1 MFSAFAK
8 KCVQLKRTTEWRG
21 IHMEKAKY
29 RFTAFENT
37 GETLFNEVWEFTS
50 DEEAKEQGKARIE
63 EKGVTDK
70 THRLINGSG
79 KILIYHV

>member
-1 MFSAFAK
+1 
-8 KCVQLKRTTEWRG
+8 
-21 IHMEKAKY
+21 MEKY

-37 GETLFNEVWEFTS
+37 GETLFNEVWEFES
-50 DEEAKEQGKARIE
+50 DEEAKAKGKQLIE
-63 EKGVTDK
+63 EKGVTNK

>member
-1 MFSAFAK
+1 MRTIKSNDW
-8 KCVQLKRTTEWRG
+8 LKG
-21 IHMEKAKY
+21 DSYMEKY

-37 GETLFNEVWEFTS
+37 GETLYNEVWEFGS